1 MAWYH
6 KPKKLIGFRK
16 DAADRMQYIV
26 LRGVKKEIT
35 VGLQET
41 VLTNGREKGEF
52 RLIIPINPGIC
63 VLRDGPPKFTVT
75 NGVAG
80 LVYVLQKSND

>member
-1 MAWYH
+1 MV
-6 KPKKLIGFRK
+6 GFRK

-26 LRGVKKEIT
+26 LRGVKKEIQ
-35 VGLQET
+35 VNQAET

-63 VLRDGPPKFTVT
+63 VLRDGAPKFTVI
-75 NGVAG
+75 NGVAA
-80 LVYVLQKSND
+80 LNYVLQKSNDQNDDFF